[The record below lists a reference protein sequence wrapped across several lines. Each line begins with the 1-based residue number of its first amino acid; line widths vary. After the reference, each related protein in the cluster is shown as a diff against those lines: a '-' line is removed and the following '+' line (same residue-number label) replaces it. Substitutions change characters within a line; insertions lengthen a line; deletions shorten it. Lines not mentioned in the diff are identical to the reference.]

1 MEITQY
7 KSRLQNLIAQ
17 RNGYLVLAAAL
28 AMISLILVIC
38 VCRMVNRERIVI
50 VPPVIHQAF
59 WVNSQTVSPEY
70 LSQISSFLVQLRLN
84 MTPSSAEYQR
94 EMLLRYTDPAY
105 YGELKNELVEEADH
119 LAKTHTSLIFYPV
132 DISVDVSHLTAQI
145 SGDFSAT
152 VSNMPLPVQRLS
164 YRLSF
169 RYVQGRLWLQSFQEI
184 IDKTND
190 SKEPKQ
196 TITQEDSSH
205 A

>member
-28 AMISLILVIC
+28 AVISLILVIC
-38 VCRMVNRERIVI
+38 VCRLINRERIVI

-84 MTPSSAEYQR
+84 MTPSSAQYQR
-94 EMLLRYTDPAY
+94 DTLLRYTDPAY

-119 LAKTHTSLIFYPV
+119 LTKTHTSLIFYPV
-132 DISVDVSHLTAQI
+132 DISVDVAHLTTQI
-145 SGDFSAT
+145 SGDFSAM
-152 VSNMPLPVQRLS
+152 VSNMSLPVQRLS

-169 RYVQGRLWLQSFQEI
+169 RYSQGRLWLQSFQEI
-184 IDKTND
+184 TEKTHEP
-190 SKEPKQ
+190 KEPKQ

>member
-28 AMISLILVIC
+28 ALISLILVIC
-38 VCRMVNRERIVI
+38 VCRMINRERIVI
-50 VPPVIHQAF
+50 VPPVIQQGF

-105 YGELKNELVEEADH
+105 YGQLKNELVEEADH
-119 LAKTHTSLIFYPV
+119 LAQTHTSLIFYPV

-169 RYVQGRLWLQSFQEI
+169 RYAQGRLWLQSFQEI
-184 IDKTND
+184 TDKTH
-190 SKEPKQ
+190 EPQESKQ

>member
-17 RNGYLVLAAAL
+17 RNGYLVLAVAL
-28 AMISLILVIC
+28 AVISLVLLIC
-38 VCRMVNRERIVI
+38 VCRMINRERIVI
-50 VPPVIHQAF
+50 VPPVIQQAF

-119 LAKTHTSLIFYPV
+119 LTKTHTSLIFYPV
-132 DISVDVSHLTAQI
+132 DIAVDVSHLTAQI

-164 YRLSF
+164 YRLSY
-169 RYVQGRLWLQSFQEI
+169 RYAQGRLWLQSFQEI
-184 IDKTND
+184 TDKTNE
-190 SKEPKQ
+190 SKESKQ

>member
-28 AMISLILVIC
+28 ALISLILVIC
-38 VCRMVNRERIVI
+38 VFRMINRERIVI

-105 YGELKNELVEEADH
+105 YGALKNELVEEADH
-119 LAKTHTSLIFYPV
+119 LAKSHTSLIFYPV
-132 DISVDVSHLTAQI
+132 DISIDVSHLTAEI

-164 YRLSF
+164 YRLSY
-169 RYVQGRLWLQSFQEI
+169 RYSQGRLWLQSFQEI
-184 IDKTND
+184 IDKTNEL
-190 SKEPKQ
+190 KESKQ